1 MTAAQEAELSAGTY
15 TVEFKTVTGYTRPAN
30 QSVTVT
36 AGQTKTL
43 TGTYT
48 KIPSGSGAVLT
59 LEDAKS
65 SPGSKN
71 VPVVIS
77 LDNKTNLTT
86 PVASLQVRIKYNAGI
101 GIHANKNFTLP
112 SRTQNFTAS
121 VTVTENGANSEALVL
136 LYSSSGATVSSGTGP
151 VLNLMFD
158 VDSTATLNN
167 TSLLSFTECLVSDS
181 SAKSISSDYSD
192 TAAFTIG
199 SSCEPIGD
207 INKDGKYNIFDLQLL
222 INCILAKGSCDC
234 CDLNTDTKYNI
245 FDIQTL
251 INKILNPVARSR
263 ENRSASNIMTLPSLG
278 LEANETGT
286 FGLALANQD
295 AVSAAQIEF
304 TYNSAIGFEITEAKL
319 TARSQGFTVSMTPDK
334 TDPENVKVVILLYNM
349 SGGVISAGSGD
360 ILELTY
366 NTVNGSGTTVLSF
379 TETLLSDKNAG
390 QLSVTPENG
399 TASFDG
405 GGLTSGDV
413 NGDGKLDLKDAVYIL
428 QVIIGIR

>member
-1 MTAAQEAELSAGTY
+1 M
-15 TVEFKTVTGYTRPAN
+15 
-30 QSVTVT
+30 
-36 AGQTKTL
+36 
-43 TGTYT
+43 
-48 KIPSGSGAVLT
+48 
-59 LEDAKS
+59 
-65 SPGSKN
+65 
-71 VPVVIS
+71 IS

-86 PVASLQVRIKYNAGI
+86 PVASLPVRIKYNAGI

-112 SRTQNFTAS
+112 SRRSFPAS

-136 LYSSSGATVSSGTGP
+136 LYSSSGATLFRRGT
-151 VLNLMFD
+151 VLNLMLD

-234 CDLNTDTKYNI
+234 CDLNTNTKYNI

-278 LEANETGT
+278 LEANGTGT

-304 TYNSAIGFEITEAKL
+304 TYNSAIGLKLPRQNLPQIT
-319 TARSQGFTVSMTPDK
+319 G
-334 TDPENVKVVILLYNM
+334 LY
-349 SGGVISAGSGD
+349 
-360 ILELTY
+360 
-366 NTVNGSGTTVLSF
+366 SF
-379 TETLLSDKNAG
+379 H
-390 QLSVTPENG
+390 
-399 TASFDG
+399 
-405 GGLTSGDV
+405 
-413 NGDGKLDLKDAVYIL
+413 DA
-428 QVIIGIR
+428 